1 MDYLRPRV
9 ELLRINPGDVIFRQ
23 GDPADA
29 FYLVRIGFVK
39 VAQSRPGGELVLAY
53 QGPGKFFGEIGLMSH
68 LPELRDKAPAG
79 TRTATC
85 SALDHVDLV
94 RIKAE
99 DFQHI
104 LGASPRSRSIF

>member
-1 MDYLRPRV
+1 M
-9 ELLRINPGDVIFRQ
+9 IFRQ

-29 FYLVRIGFVK
+29 FYLVRDRLREG
-39 VAQSRPGGELVLAY
+39 VAVPAGRRA
-53 QGPGKFFGEIGLMSH
+53 GPDVPSGRASYFGEIGLLSH

-85 SALDHVDLV
+85 TALDHVDLV

-104 LGASPRSRSIF
+104 LATFPRSARSTS